1 MFALFLYN
9 SFQLKI
15 MWQQIL
21 IVGKF
26 AARWNMY
33 NNMYISNKNQGNFYN
48 SEILILRMIDN
59 I

>member
-1 MFALFLYN
+1 
-9 SFQLKI
+9 

-48 SEILILRMIDN
+48 SEILILHMIDN